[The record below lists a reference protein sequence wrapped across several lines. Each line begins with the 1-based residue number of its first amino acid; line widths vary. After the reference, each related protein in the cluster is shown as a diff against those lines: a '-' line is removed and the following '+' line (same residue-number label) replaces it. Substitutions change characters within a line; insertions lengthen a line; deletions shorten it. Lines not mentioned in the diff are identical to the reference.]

1 VNNHI
6 NLLINKNKHPSIDRQ
21 VQKKGVVS
29 CVFSLGGGQIYK
41 FILNNKKK
49 SRTGIRDLL

>member
-1 VNNHI
+1 MA
-6 NLLINKNKHPSIDRQ
+6 KNKHPSIDRQ

-41 FILNNKKK
+41 FILIIK
-49 SRTGIRDLL
+49 IIFAE

>member
-1 VNNHI
+1 
-6 NLLINKNKHPSIDRQ
+6 

-49 SRTGIRDLL
+49 SRAGIRDPFINENVFNQSKYIKVF